1 MPDTFL
7 SFLLLEAL
15 QPVDTA
21 RYSARLREK
30 LQPLGLEVQVRGGED
45 DGDPFIVQAGPI
57 RFSVLFIDKP
67 VPAGTLDNAIAGSRT
82 WPDAATA
89 LAKSRAH
96 AIVACMDEAGDHNMA
111 LNYAAVLTLAA
122 GALAEELPAIGVY
135 WSTGQTVTEASRFIA
150 AANGILQKN
159 LPLTVW
165 ARLLFLDGPPAED
178 GGRTTACVTTGLAPF
193 VGREIEFMP
202 ASLDPSKIAQ
212 RVFGTM
218 QYLLAQGP
226 VLKDGETLGVSEA
239 ERIRIRHADQGYHP
253 GVPVLQLFLENLDN
267 AGAAPSTSAGQSP
280 RQSALA
286 AKRPFGKRGT
296 N

>member
-1 MPDTFL
+1 M

-15 QPVDTA
+15 KPVDAARYTA
-21 RYSARLREK
+21 RLQDK
-30 LQPLGLEVQVRGGED
+30 LGPLGLNVRAYGGED
-45 DGDPFIVQAGPI
+45 DGDPFIVEAGPI
-57 RFSVLFIDKP
+57 KLSVLFVDKP
-67 VPAGTLDNAIAGSRT
+67 LPAGTLDNAIAGNRT

-135 WSTGQTVTEASRFIA
+135 WSTGQTVTEASRFISA
-150 AANGILQKN
+150 ADGILQKN

-165 ARLLFLDGPPAED
+165 AQALFLDGPPADD
-178 GGRTTACVTTGLAPF
+178 GGRTTACVTTGLVPF

-202 ASLDPSKIAQ
+202 VSLDPSTIAQ

-239 ERIRIRHADQGYHP
+239 ERIRIRHSDQGYHP
-253 GVPVLQLFLENLDN
+253 GVLVLQLFLENLDN
-267 AGAAPSTSAGQSP
+267 AGAAPSASAGQSP
-280 RQSALA
+280 RQSAPA
-286 AKRPFGKRGT
+286 PSAGRPFGKRGT